1 MKGLLNRK
9 QWVCWRLEHV
19 EGRPKPTKVPYSPI
33 HGYKASTTNP
43 ADWSDYHTALG
54 MAQMYGMSGVGF
66 VFTENDPYFFI
77 DVDNCLVDQATA
89 TWSPLAHEFVNRFP
103 GAYTEVSQSGTG
115 LHIICAYTSLPEGF
129 NSLNDQKTGLEMYWR
144 DRFVAMTLTGNGEV
158 DVDYTQGV
166 HDSIARYGRIR
177 SDRSAHWTSAPCD
190 EWSGSEDDEELIAM
204 ALKSS
209 SAASVFGN
217 KASFADL
224 WTANVEKLSVSYASD
239 QGKDYNASAADAALC
254 SHLAFWTGKNCERME
269 RLFNKS
275 ALVRSKWTDR
285 QDYRE
290 TTILGAVERCDTVY
304 RAQPALTQELINAV
318 TPAPTVAVT
327 GSVPAYMTIR
337 PGEGAYGANHTV
349 NASTFVNNYYPN
361 NTLIFVQQQP
371 YRFNGRVWERVTED
385 ELKHQLSMAMLAS
398 EPKADVINGTYKVLS
413 YLFTRADRELGTWPG
428 VDVSHYI
435 VCQNGILD
443 VHTRKC
449 EPHNPDFFTTS
460 ILPYSYDPFAQAPV
474 FQEFLNTTLEG
485 DQERIALLQEWL
497 GYMLVNSYDYQKAM
511 LMIGAPRSGKGTIGQ
526 IIQALVGEEAY
537 AGITLEGLANDA
549 ILETVLDKSVLFIG
563 DAHSVS
569 GPDRN
574 RILDRFKS
582 ITGADAIPV
591 NRKYKG
597 AWNGRLP
604 GRMTL
609 AANNIPAFADDSGA
623 MANRL
628 LILPFNVSFL
638 NREDITLKS
647 RLMKELPGIC
657 NWAIEGLERLRKNNR
672 FTEPAA
678 SIAERQEIM
687 DQQAPLMAFVRDC
700 CELLPDSATHTEELF
715 CRYKM
720 WKMQEGGATMTKT
733 AFSRAFKSM
742 LRGRVVKDVVSVNG
756 QRANGF
762 RGVRLLPFQSAAN
775 VLPFPPASNS

>member
-1 MKGLLNRK
+1 MKGLLNRR
-9 QWVCWRLEHV
+9 QWVMWRLETV
-19 EGRPKPTKVPYSPI
+19 EGRPKPTKVPYSPV

-43 ADWSDYHTALG
+43 ADWTDYHAALG
-54 MAQMYGMSGVGF
+54 MAQMRGMSGVGF

-115 LHIICAYTSLPEGF
+115 LHIICAYTSIPEGF

-144 DRFVAMTLTGNGEV
+144 DRFVAMTLTGNGDV
-158 DVDYTQGV
+158 DIDYTQGV

-177 SDRSAHWTSAPCD
+177 SDRSARWTTAPCD
-190 EWSGSEDDEELIAM
+190 DWSGPADDDELIKM
-204 ALKSS
+204 ALNSS

-224 WTANVEKLSVSYASD
+224 WNANVERLSVSYASD

-254 SHLAFWTGKNCERME
+254 SHLAFWTGKDCERIE
-269 RLFNKS
+269 RLFNRS
-275 ALVRSKWTDR
+275 SLVRGKWTDR

-290 TTILGAVERCDTVY
+290 NTILGAVERCDTVY
-304 RAQPALTQELINAV
+304 RGQPSLTPELMKAV
-318 TPAPTVAVT
+318 IPAPTVVASGAT
-327 GSVPAYMTIR
+327 PAYLNIK
-337 PGEGAYGANHTV
+337 PGEGAYGSNHTV

-371 YRFNGRVWERVTED
+371 YRFNGRVWERVSED

-428 VDVSHYI
+428 VDVSHLI

-443 VHTRKC
+443 VHSNKC
-449 EPHNPDFFTTS
+449 DAHNPDFFTTS
-460 ILPYSYDPFAQAPV
+460 ILPYSYDPFARAPA
-474 FQEFLNTTLEG
+474 FEQFLNTTLEG

-511 LMIGAPRSGKGTIGQ
+511 LLIGAPRSGKGTIGR
-526 IIQALVGEEAY
+526 IIQALVGDEAY
-537 AGITLEGLANDA
+537 AGITLEGLASDA
-549 ILETVLDKSVLFIG
+549 VLETVLDKSVLFIG

-628 LILPFNVSFL
+628 LILPFNISFL
-638 NREDITLKS
+638 GREDITLEA

-657 NWAIEGLERLRKNNR
+657 NWAIEGLQRLRTNGR
-672 FTEPAA
+672 FTEPSA
-678 SIAERQEIM
+678 SIVERQEIM
-687 DQQAPLMAFVRDC
+687 DQQAPLMAYVRDC
-700 CELLPDSATHTEELF
+700 CELVGDGVTHTEELYM
-715 CRYKM
+715 RYKM
-720 WKMQEGGATMTKT
+720 WKTQEGGAAMTKT

-742 LRGRVVKDVVSVNG
+742 LRGKVVKDVVSVNG

-775 VLPFPPASNS
+775 VVPFPPASNG

>member
-9 QWVCWRLEHV
+9 QWVMWRLETV
-19 EGRPKPTKVPYSPI
+19 ADRPKPTKVPYSPV

-43 ADWSDYHTALG
+43 NDWSDYHTALG

-77 DVDNCLVDQATA
+77 DVDNCLIDQATA

-103 GAYTEVSQSGTG
+103 NAYTEVSQSGTG
-115 LHIICAYTSLPEGF
+115 LHIICAYTSIPEGF

-144 DRFVAMTLTGNGEV
+144 DRFVAMTLTGNGDV
-158 DVDYTQGV
+158 DIDYTQGI

-177 SDRSAHWTSAPCD
+177 SDRSARWTTAPCD
-190 EWSGSEDDEELIAM
+190 DWSGPTDDDELIKM
-204 ALKSS
+204 ALNSS

-224 WTANVEKLSVSYASD
+224 WNANVERLSVSYPSD

-254 SHLAFWTGKNCERME
+254 SHLAFWTGKDCERIE
-269 RLFNKS
+269 RLFNRS
-275 ALVRSKWTDR
+275 GLVRGKWTDR

-290 TTILGAVERCDTVY
+290 NTILGAVERCDTVY
-304 RAQPALTQELINAV
+304 RSQPTMTPELMKAV
-318 TPAPTVAVT
+318 TPAPTVVPNGGT
-327 GSVPAYMTIR
+327 PAYMSVK
-337 PGEGAYGANHTV
+337 PGEGAYGSNHTV

-371 YRFNGRVWERVTED
+371 YRFNGRVWERVSED
-385 ELKHQLSMAMLAS
+385 ELKHQISMAMLAS

-443 VHTRKC
+443 VHTGKC
-449 EPHNPDFFTTS
+449 DAHNPDFFTTS
-460 ILPYSYDPFAQAPV
+460 ILPYSYDPFARAPA
-474 FQEFLNTTLEG
+474 FEQFLNTTLEG

-511 LMIGAPRSGKGTIGQ
+511 LLIGAPRSGKGTIGR
-526 IIQALVGEEAY
+526 IIQALVGDEAY
-537 AGITLEGLANDA
+537 AGITLEGLASDA
-549 ILETVLDKSVLFIG
+549 VLETVLDKSVLFIG

-582 ITGADAIPV
+582 ITGCDAIPV

-628 LILPFNVSFL
+628 LILPFNISFL
-638 NREDITLKS
+638 GREDTTLEA

-657 NWAIEGLERLRKNNR
+657 NWAIEGLQRLRANGR
-672 FTEPAA
+672 FTEPKA
-678 SIAERQEIM
+678 SLEERQEIM
-687 DQQAPLMAFVRDC
+687 DQQSPLRSFIRDC
-700 CELLPDSATHTEELF
+700 CELVSDGEVHTEELYG
-715 CRYKM
+715 RYRL
-720 WKMQEGGATMTKT
+720 WKTQEGGPAMTKT
-733 AFSRAFKSM
+733 AFSRAFKST
-742 LRGRVVKDVVSVNG
+742 LRGKVKKDVVNINNV
-756 QRANGF
+756 RLNGF
-762 RGVRLLPFQSAAN
+762 RGIRLLHFQSTAN
-775 VLPFPPASNS
+775 VVPFPPASNG

>member
-9 QWVCWRLEHV
+9 QWVMWRKETV
-19 EGRPKPTKVPYSPI
+19 ADRPKPTKVPYSAA

-43 ADWSDYHTALG
+43 NDWTDYHTALS
-54 MAQMYGMSGVGF
+54 MAQMHGMSGVGF
-66 VFTENDPYFFI
+66 VFTESDPYFFI

-115 LHIICAYTSLPEGF
+115 LHIICTYGSLPEGF

-144 DRFVAMTLTGNGEV
+144 DRFVAMTLTGKGDV
-158 DVDYTQGV
+158 DIDYTQGV
-166 HDSIARYGRIR
+166 QDSIARYGRIR
-177 SDRSAHWTSAPCD
+177 SDRSARWTTAPSD
-190 EWSGSEDDEELIAM
+190 DWSGPADDDELIAM
-204 ALKSS
+204 ALRSS

-224 WTANVEKLSVSYASD
+224 WNANAERLSVSYASD

-254 SHLAFWTGKNCERME
+254 SHLAFWAGKDCERME
-269 RLFNKS
+269 RLFNRS
-275 ALVRSKWTDR
+275 ALVRGKWTDR

-290 TTILGAVERCDTVY
+290 NTILGAVERCDTVY
-304 RAQPALTQELINAV
+304 RGQPSLTQELIAAV
-318 TPAPTVAVT
+318 TPAPTVAVSGAT
-327 GSVPAYMTIR
+327 PAYMNIK

-349 NASTFVNNYYPN
+349 NASTFINNYYPN
-361 NTLIFVQQQP
+361 NTLIFVQEQP
-371 YRFNGRVWERVTED
+371 YRFNGRVWERVSEG

-413 YLFTRADRELGTWPG
+413 YLFTRANRELGTWPG
-428 VDVSHYI
+428 NDVSHLI

-443 VHTRKC
+443 VHTGKC
-449 EPHNPDFFTTS
+449 DAHNPDFFTTS
-460 ILPYSYDPFAQAPV
+460 ILPYSFDPFARAPA
-474 FQEFLNTTLEG
+474 FQQFLNTTLEG

-497 GYMLVNSYDYQKAM
+497 GYMLVNSYSYQKAM
-511 LMIGAPRSGKGTIGQ
+511 LLIGAPRSGKGTIGR
-526 IIQALVGEEAY
+526 IIQALVGDEAY
-537 AGITLEGLANDA
+537 AGVTLEGLASDA
-549 ILETVLDKSVLFIG
+549 VLETVLDKSVLFIG

-569 GPDRN
+569 GVDRN

-597 AWNGRLP
+597 AFNGRLP
-604 GRMTL
+604 GRITL

-628 LILPFNVSFL
+628 LILPFNISFL
-638 NREDITLKS
+638 GREDITLEA
-647 RLMKELPGIC
+647 RLLTELPGIC
-657 NWAIEGLERLRKNNR
+657 NWAIEGLQRLRTRGR
-672 FTEPAA
+672 FTEPMA
-678 SIAERQEIM
+678 SVSERQEIM
-687 DQQAPLMAFVRDC
+687 DQQAPLMAYVREC
-700 CELLPDSATHTEELF
+700 CELVGDSVTHTEQLYQF
-715 CRYKM
+715 YKM
-720 WKMQEGGATMTKT
+720 WKTQEGGATMTKT

-742 LRGRVVKDVVSVNG
+742 LRGKVIKDVVSVNG
-756 QRANGF
+756 IRANGF
-762 RGVRLLPFQSAAN
+762 RGVRLLPLPATTN
-775 VLPFPPASNS
+775 VVPFPPASNG

>member
-9 QWVCWRLEHV
+9 QWVMWRLETV
-19 EGRPKPTKVPYSPI
+19 ADRPKPTKVPYSPV

-43 ADWSDYHTALG
+43 NDWSDYHTALG

-103 GAYTEVSQSGTG
+103 NAYTEVSQSGTG
-115 LHIICAYTSLPEGF
+115 LHIICAYTSIPEGF

-144 DRFVAMTLTGNGEV
+144 DRFVAMTLTGNGDV
-158 DVDYTQGV
+158 DIDYTQGI

-177 SDRSAHWTSAPCD
+177 SDRSARWTTAPCD
-190 EWSGSEDDEELIAM
+190 DWSGPADDDELIKM
-204 ALKSS
+204 ALNSS

-224 WTANVEKLSVSYASD
+224 WNANVERLSVSYPSD

-254 SHLAFWTGKNCERME
+254 SHLAFWTGKDCERIE
-269 RLFNKS
+269 RLFNRS
-275 ALVRSKWTDR
+275 GLVRGKWTDR

-290 TTILGAVERCDTVY
+290 NTILGAVERCDTVY
-304 RAQPALTQELINAV
+304 RSQPTLTPELMRAV
-318 TPAPTVAVT
+318 TPAPTIVPNGGT
-327 GSVPAYMTIR
+327 PAYMR
-337 PGEGAYGANHTV
+337 VKPGEGAYGSNHTV
-349 NASTFVNNYYPN
+349 NASTFVNNNYPN

-371 YRFNGRVWERVTED
+371 YRFNGRVWERVSED
-385 ELKHQLSMAMLAS
+385 ELKHQISLAMLAS

-443 VHTRKC
+443 VHTGKC
-449 EPHNPDFFTTS
+449 DAHNPDFFTTS
-460 ILPYSYDPFAQAPV
+460 ILPYSYDPFARAPA
-474 FQEFLNTTLEG
+474 FEQFLNTTLEG

-511 LMIGAPRSGKGTIGQ
+511 LLIGAPRSGKGTIGR
-526 IIQALVGEEAY
+526 IIQALVGDEAY
-537 AGITLEGLANDA
+537 AGITLEGLASDA
-549 ILETVLDKSVLFIG
+549 VLETVLDKSVLFIG

-582 ITGADAIPV
+582 ITGCDAIPV

-628 LILPFNVSFL
+628 LILPFNISFL
-638 NREDITLKS
+638 GREDTTLEA

-657 NWAIEGLERLRKNNR
+657 NWAIEGLQRLRANGR
-672 FTEPAA
+672 FTEPKA
-678 SIAERQEIM
+678 SLEERLEIM
-687 DQQAPLMAFVRDC
+687 DQQSPLRSFIRDC
-700 CELLPDSATHTEELF
+700 CELVSDGEVHTEELYG
-715 CRYKM
+715 RYRL
-720 WKMQEGGATMTKT
+720 WKTQEGGPAMTKT
-733 AFSRAFKSM
+733 AFSRAFKST
-742 LRGRVVKDVVSVNG
+742 LRGKVKKDVVNINNV
-756 QRANGF
+756 RLNGF
-762 RGVRLLPFQSAAN
+762 RGIRLLPFQSTAN
-775 VLPFPPASNS
+775 VVPFPPASNG